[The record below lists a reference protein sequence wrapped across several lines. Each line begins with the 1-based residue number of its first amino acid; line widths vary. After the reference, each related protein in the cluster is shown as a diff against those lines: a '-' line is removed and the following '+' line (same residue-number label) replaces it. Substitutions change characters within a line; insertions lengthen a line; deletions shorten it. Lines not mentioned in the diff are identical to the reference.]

1 MKQTPEPGSRI
12 LAHCGDT
19 VDFTLYVDGA
29 RRGRAVLRTS
39 LGGARIR
46 RREIVEAADQ
56 DRPPLARE
64 WRDVPMEEIEP
75 GVHRARMPLCE
86 VGIFRAKSCFFPAEG
101 GRPQWPQGGDVRVKV
116 APAWTC
122 QGASVYTAFVR
133 QFGASLAEARA
144 QQPPCDVAALDRDG
158 WSAIPPEGTFRDLA
172 AHLDAI
178 FGDQRFRILQ
188 LLPIHPVPTTFARM
202 GRYGSPFAGTD
213 FLAANPALAE
223 FDASATPLDQFREL
237 VDAVHARGGRLFMDL
252 PANHTG
258 WASTLQT
265 HHPEWFRR
273 GSLGR
278 FVSPGAWG
286 TVWED
291 LVELDY
297 ANAGLRGFMANVFEF
312 WCRQGVDGFRCDA
325 GYMVPG
331 EVWRYIVARVR
342 EQFPDTVFLLEGLG
356 GKLVV
361 TQTLLAE
368 EGLDWA
374 YSELFQT
381 EDRSAFERDMPG
393 ALALSAEAGPLIHF
407 AETHDNNRL
416 AARSREYARMRVAV
430 AALLSHQGCFGI
442 TNGVEW
448 FADEKIDVHG
458 ASGLRWGA
466 AENQLPAI
474 ARLNALL
481 ATHPAFGAGAE
492 ARLVQ
497 RRDGNTLAI
506 VRTPPPG
513 APGGRLLA
521 LANLDDRSRQPVS
534 WPAHEFAGGRETP
547 ELLGANS
554 RPLPE
559 PESGLCTV
567 VLEPGQVLCFAEST
581 AEAADLEAQLA
592 APAPFM
598 LARVR
603 EQTLRAT
610 ALAMREAVTNGSPL
624 GPREDVARLAALLAE
639 DPLELLADLV
649 GSGAMPPATEIAIPE
664 DATRIVMLP
673 PGHFLI
679 VRAAHPFRCVVESAD
694 GKALAVASACA
705 RAGGGFFAVLRP
717 DSLVGPVE
725 APALLRAQMHVP
737 GEPGC
742 RRLAIGLRLLP
753 EAGRAG
759 PVVRNVFGGMEVLHD
774 GLCALLANGRGA
786 MAHVRAKW
794 GEIRSQYDA
803 LLAAN
808 PDPRVPC
815 DRHVLFT
822 RCRMWVVNQGFS
834 SDVDATCLS
843 AFACVAGSGT
853 ATWRFKVPV
862 GTGRAI
868 DLLLTLTLH
877 SGRNALTLA
886 VRRGP
891 QGDDPE
897 LLDDATAVQVIFRP
911 DIESR
916 SFHHKTKAYAGP
928 ERDWPGRVH
937 QAPGGFTFRPAG
949 LPGLSLRIDEGAF
962 VPEPEWL
969 YAVEHPEDAERG
981 LDGRSDLY
989 SPGWF
994 TALLEGDDAC
1004 ALDAECL
1011 MDGAE
1016 PSALP
1021 PPIPAP
1027 HRRGEDRP
1035 APLRKALSRAM
1046 RDFVVRR
1053 DALSTVIAG
1062 YPWFL
1067 DWGRDTFIALR
1078 GMVADGMLD
1087 EALGIVRKFGEFE
1100 SGGTLPN
1107 MIHGDDASNRDTS
1120 DAPLWYIVATAEL
1133 AAKAGEEAVFGAS
1146 CSGRAVSDV
1155 IVAIAE
1161 GYVRGTINGIR
1172 VDDASGLVYSPS
1184 HFTWMDTNHP
1194 AGTPRAGYPVE
1205 IQALWIAALDVVA
1218 RLAPGGPWAARA
1230 ERARESFARHF
1241 WLDDR
1246 GYLSDCLHADSFRPA
1261 EQARADDHLRCNQVF
1276 ALTLG
1281 ALRDPASCRR
1291 ALRALERLLVP
1302 GGIRTLAP
1310 GPVDPALPIYRNGAL
1325 LNDPSHPYWGR
1336 YEGDEDTR
1344 RKPAYHNGTAW
1355 TWPFPSYAE
1364 ALVKVYGRSAKPTAR
1379 ALLAS
1384 AAALMEHG
1392 CVGQLPEI
1400 LDGDAPHRQRGCDA
1414 QAWGVSEF
1422 LRVAALLGL

>member
-466 AENQLPAI
+466 AENQPPPSPASTPCSPPI
-474 ARLNALL
+474 RPSARAPKRALSSA
-481 ATHPAFGAGAE
+481 ATETPSPSSAPRHPARQADASSPSLTSTTDRASRSRGPRMNSPAA
-492 ARLVQ
+492 ARHRNSSAPTRAPCRSPSPVSAPSCWSPAKSSASPSRPRKPPTS
-497 RRDGNTLAI
+497 RRSSPRRRPSCWPACGS
-506 VRTPPPG
+506 RRS
-513 APGGRLLA
+513 GRL
-521 LANLDDRSRQPVS
+521 RSP
-534 WPAHEFAGGRETP
+534 
-547 ELLGANS
+547 
-554 RPLPE
+554 
-559 PESGLCTV
+559 
-567 VLEPGQVLCFAEST
+567 
-581 AEAADLEAQLA
+581 
-592 APAPFM
+592 
-598 LARVR
+598 
-603 EQTLRAT
+603 
-610 ALAMREAVTNGSPL
+610 
-624 GPREDVARLAALLAE
+624 
-639 DPLELLADLV
+639 
-649 GSGAMPPATEIAIPE
+649 
-664 DATRIVMLP
+664 
-673 PGHFLI
+673 
-679 VRAAHPFRCVVESAD
+679 
-694 GKALAVASACA
+694 CA
-705 RAGGGFFAVLRP
+705 KR
-717 DSLVGPVE
+717 
-725 APALLRAQMHVP
+725 
-737 GEPGC
+737 
-742 RRLAIGLRLLP
+742 
-753 EAGRAG
+753 
-759 PVVRNVFGGMEVLHD
+759 
-774 GLCALLANGRGA
+774 
-786 MAHVRAKW
+786 
-794 GEIRSQYDA
+794 
-803 LLAAN
+803 
-808 PDPRVPC
+808 
-815 DRHVLFT
+815 
-822 RCRMWVVNQGFS
+822 
-834 SDVDATCLS
+834 
-843 AFACVAGSGT
+843 
-853 ATWRFKVPV
+853 
-862 GTGRAI
+862 
-868 DLLLTLTLH
+868 
-877 SGRNALTLA
+877 
-886 VRRGP
+886 
-891 QGDDPE
+891 
-897 LLDDATAVQVIFRP
+897 
-911 DIESR
+911 
-916 SFHHKTKAYAGP
+916 
-928 ERDWPGRVH
+928 
-937 QAPGGFTFRPAG
+937 
-949 LPGLSLRIDEGAF
+949 
-962 VPEPEWL
+962 
-969 YAVEHPEDAERG
+969 
-981 LDGRSDLY
+981 
-989 SPGWF
+989 
-994 TALLEGDDAC
+994 
-1004 ALDAECL
+1004 
-1011 MDGAE
+1011 
-1016 PSALP
+1016 
-1021 PPIPAP
+1021 
-1027 HRRGEDRP
+1027 
-1035 APLRKALSRAM
+1035 
-1046 RDFVVRR
+1046 
-1053 DALSTVIAG
+1053 
-1062 YPWFL
+1062 
-1067 DWGRDTFIALR
+1067 
-1078 GMVADGMLD
+1078 
-1087 EALGIVRKFGEFE
+1087 
-1100 SGGTLPN
+1100 
-1107 MIHGDDASNRDTS
+1107 
-1120 DAPLWYIVATAEL
+1120 
-1133 AAKAGEEAVFGAS
+1133 
-1146 CSGRAVSDV
+1146 
-1155 IVAIAE
+1155 
-1161 GYVRGTINGIR
+1161 
-1172 VDDASGLVYSPS
+1172 
-1184 HFTWMDTNHP
+1184 
-1194 AGTPRAGYPVE
+1194 
-1205 IQALWIAALDVVA
+1205 
-1218 RLAPGGPWAARA
+1218 
-1230 ERARESFARHF
+1230 
-1241 WLDDR
+1241 
-1246 GYLSDCLHADSFRPA
+1246 
-1261 EQARADDHLRCNQVF
+1261 
-1276 ALTLG
+1276 
-1281 ALRDPASCRR
+1281 
-1291 ALRALERLLVP
+1291 
-1302 GGIRTLAP
+1302 
-1310 GPVDPALPIYRNGAL
+1310 
-1325 LNDPSHPYWGR
+1325 
-1336 YEGDEDTR
+1336 
-1344 RKPAYHNGTAW
+1344 
-1355 TWPFPSYAE
+1355 
-1364 ALVKVYGRSAKPTAR
+1364 
-1379 ALLAS
+1379 
-1384 AAALMEHG
+1384 
-1392 CVGQLPEI
+1392 
-1400 LDGDAPHRQRGCDA
+1400 
-1414 QAWGVSEF
+1414 
-1422 LRVAALLGL
+1422 